1 MLLSVYLE
9 TDQVDDK
16 HGEGDDEDV
25 EIELCGHARALV
37 VGLVD
42 QADGVEVLLYLQHPR
57 QPDVGRHGGRH
68 QELAQRPDHV
78 VSVEVAVLLE
88 RVAHLDMCRYV

>member
-16 HGEGDDEDV
+16 HGEGYDEDV

-42 QADGVEVLLYLQHPR
+42 QADGVEVPLYLQHPR

-68 QELAQRPDHV
+68 QELAHRPDHV